1 MLQKQYKTNCSQPL
15 TVTVTPPFSLRS
27 LFESSLVSRLNMNI
41 NNITKMIP
49 ARTAVSKREEVK
61 PRRRGSRTMFVS
73 TALELE
79 HGGGRGPAALTLH
92 DRRRRGGDG
101 GNPIPCLD
109 QFK

>member
-1 MLQKQYKTNCSQPL
+1 
-15 TVTVTPPFSLRS
+15 
-27 LFESSLVSRLNMNI
+27 
-41 NNITKMIP
+41 MIP

-79 HGGGRGPAALTLH
+79 HGGGPAVLTLH

-101 GNPIPCLD
+101 GNPIPCIDKVGLFSSENNNLATHCT
-109 QFK
+109 QIA